1 MFTTVNY
8 VTHSCAKLAKAND
21 NMVNS
26 GVQMSMIAFRID
38 DDVSEKLDNLRGEK
52 SASIYCKNVIV
63 NHVNNVDNPSSS
75 VNTLDYMKQLEA
87 LQLALT
93 NKEEV
98 GKLLEERIKDLHDQ
112 IRNLETQ
119 NGFLISEFQRINK
132 INEQLLLPPAPE
144 EKIKRKWWQF
154 WK

>member
-1 MFTTVNY
+1 
-8 VTHSCAKLAKAND
+8 
-21 NMVNS
+21 
-26 GVQMSMIAFRID
+26 MIAFRID
-38 DDVSEKLDNLRGEK
+38 DDISEKIESLRGDK

-63 NHVNNVDNPSSS
+63 DHVNNVNNTLSS
-75 VNTLDYMKQLEA
+75 VNSYDYMKQLEA

-93 NKEEV
+93 NKDEV
-98 GKLLEERIKDLHDQ
+98 SKLLEERIKDLHDQ
-112 IRNLETQ
+112 IRNLEKQ

-144 EKIKRKWWQF
+144 EKTKRKWWEF